1 MSFDKILP
9 PGEVITFFTN
19 IAILLAGI
27 IYCTL
32 RVKKY
37 LKEFKEDN
45 DNEKVSD
52 MLKVSRSVKKQSE
65 IDLEIYRELERAKEI
80 TNADAINVFEF
91 HNGGH
96 YANGR
101 NALKTTCSFEVVRSG
116 IRTHQRDLV
125 AIPLSV
131 FPISIKELLENDK
144 LVIKDVKSFTDTH
157 PSLGCFLNQFQIKSA
172 YIKVLKND
180 YGDPVGAVV
189 VSYVNNDY
197 DIRADEI
204 DRLIWFIEDKLIS
217 SLNK

>member
-45 DNEKVSD
+45 DNEKVND

-65 IDLEIYRELERAKEI
+65 IDLEIYRELERTKEI
-80 TNADAINVFEF
+80 TNADAINVFDF

-101 NALKTTCSFEVVRSG
+101 SALKTTCSFEVVRSG

-144 LVIKDVKSFTDTH
+144 LVINDVKSFTDTH

-172 YIKVLKND
+172 
-180 YGDPVGAVV
+180 
-189 VSYVNNDY
+189 
-197 DIRADEI
+197 
-204 DRLIWFIEDKLIS
+204 
-217 SLNK
+217 